1 MIRREVTEMSEF
13 TVASVVEVIGE
24 STESWEDA
32 VNNAVEAAAKT
43 IQHIT
48 GVEVLNL
55 TATVEN
61 GRVNRYKADIHVAF
75 AVDDSLRKIKE
86 PALTTNATQTF

>member
-1 MIRREVTEMSEF
+1 MSEF
-13 TVASVVEVIGE
+13 TVASVIEVIGE

-43 IQHIT
+43 VQHIT

-61 GRVNRYKADIHVAF
+61 GRVSRYKADIHIAF

-86 PALTTNATQTF
+86 PALSDHATPKY

>member
-1 MIRREVTEMSEF
+1 MEIREVRPVSDF
-13 TVASVVEVIGE
+13 KVASVIELIGE

-32 VNNAVEAAAKT
+32 VNQAVEAASKT

-55 TATVEN
+55 TAVVEG
-61 GRVNRYKADIHVAF
+61 GRVTRYKADVHVAF
-75 AVDDSLRKIKE
+75 GVDDRLRKIKE
-86 PALTTNATQTF
+86 PAMATHATPVY

>member
-1 MIRREVTEMSEF
+1 MSQF
-13 TVASVVEVIGE
+13 TVASVIEVIGE
-24 STESWEDA
+24 STDSWEDA
-32 VNNAVEAAAKT
+32 VGNAVEAASKT
-43 IQHIT
+43 VKHIT

-75 AVDDSLRKIKE
+75 AIDDSLRKVQE
-86 PALTTNATQTF
+86 PALATNATPGY

>member
-1 MIRREVTEMSEF
+1 MLPPEVIPVSEF
-13 TVASVVEVIGE
+13 TVASVIEVIGE

-43 IQHIT
+43 VQHIT

-61 GRVNRYKADIHVAF
+61 GRVSRYKADIHIAF

-86 PALTTNATQTF
+86 PALSGHATPKY

>member
-1 MIRREVTEMSEF
+1 MLPPEVIPVSEF
-13 TVASVVEVIGE
+13 TVASVIEVIGE

-43 IQHIT
+43 VQHIT

-55 TATVEN
+55 TAASAVTRPISTSPVRWMIRC
-61 GRVNRYKADIHVAF
+61 GRSR
-75 AVDDSLRKIKE
+75 SPR
-86 PALTTNATQTF
+86 